1 VAFSFF
7 VNHLLDG
14 AAWARARLAPFAGDI
29 VEVRAA
35 PLPALHLAVTGD
47 GRLQPGEGEPV
58 VVVTFTPR
66 LQVEG
71 DERLAR
77 ELRELAKHLRWDVE
91 EDLSKVVGD
100 LLAHRLVEGARGFVR
115 WQRDSAARLAE
126 ALADYAAEEA
136 GFVVRRAELEAF
148 AASADS
154 LRRAL
159 DALERRIARLG

>member
-35 PLPALHLAVTGD
+35 PLPTLHLAITGD
-47 GRLQPGEGEPV
+47 GRLQPGEGEPA

-66 LQVEG
+66 LHVEG
-71 DERLAR
+71 EARLAGEVQKLAR
-77 ELRELAKHLRWDVE
+77 ELRWDAE
-91 EDLSKVVGD
+91 EDLSRILGD
-100 LLAHRLVEGARGFVR
+100 VLAHRLVETARGFAR
-115 WQRDSAARLAE
+115 WQRDSAARLTE

-136 GFVVRRAELEAF
+136 RFLVRRAELEAF
-148 AASADS
+148 AGSADS
-154 LRRAL
+154 LRQAL
-159 DALERRIARLG
+159 DELERRIARLG